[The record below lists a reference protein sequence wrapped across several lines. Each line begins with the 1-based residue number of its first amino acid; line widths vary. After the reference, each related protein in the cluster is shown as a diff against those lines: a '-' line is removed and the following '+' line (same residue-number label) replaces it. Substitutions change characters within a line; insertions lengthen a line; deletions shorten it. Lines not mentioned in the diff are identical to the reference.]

1 MTHILIDASIHMA
14 LFVASVVG
22 TVAASFLALFAA
34 MSALY
39 TIELAAGLTFA
50 GNMAPKLFRSAMLA
64 VGL

>member
-1 MTHILIDASIHMA
+1 
-14 LFVASVVG
+14 
-22 TVAASFLALFAA
+22 

-50 GNMAPKLFRSAMLA
+50 GNMAPRLFRSAMLA

>member
-1 MTHILIDASIHMA
+1 MKQILIDTTIHIG

-22 TVAASFLALFAA
+22 TVAGSFLALFAA

-50 GNMAPKLFRSAMLA
+50 GNMAPRLFRSALLA

>member
-1 MTHILIDASIHMA
+1 LILSSAGSG
-14 LFVASVVG
+14 SVIRRP
-22 TVAASFLALFAA
+22 VAASFLALFAA

-50 GNMAPKLFRSAMLA
+50 GNMAPRLFRSAMLA